1 MPIIVLLSAFFIT
14 ANATLITWW
23 RILLAGFLSG
33 GATCGM
39 HYLGSAAI
47 RNYKCSYDTG
57 YVVGA
62 AVIAVFASTAALA
75 LFFVF
80 KALWTN
86 SWWKRLG
93 CAVVLSGSVSGM
105 HWCAAVGT
113 RYRLANLE
121 NVRNMVGHNAT
132 IIVVPFLVSYSGVW
146 ERWKIGEKGL
156 TGNRQSRVA

>member
-1 MPIIVLLSAFFIT
+1 MPIVVLLSAFFIT
-14 ANATLITWW
+14 ANTMLITWW
-23 RILLAGFLSG
+23 RILLSGALSG

-47 RNYKCSYDTG
+47 RNYKCSYETG

-62 AVIAVFASTAALA
+62 TVIAVFANTAALA
-75 LFFVF
+75 LFFVS

-113 RYRLANLE
+113 RYRLQNLE

-132 IIVVPFLVSYSGVW
+132 IIVVPFLVCRPKEAW
-146 ERWKIGEKGL
+146 IKGKR
-156 TGNRQSRVA
+156 G

>member
-1 MPIIVLLSAFFIT
+1 
-14 ANATLITWW
+14 
-23 RILLAGFLSG
+23 
-33 GATCGM
+33 M

-47 RNYKCSYDTG
+47 RNYKCSYETG

-62 AVIAVFASTAALA
+62 TVIAVFANTAALA
-75 LFFVF
+75 LFFVS

-113 RYRLANLE
+113 RYRLQNLE

-132 IIVVPFLVSYSGVW
+132 IIVVPFLVCRPKEAW
-146 ERWKIGEKGL
+146 IKGKR
-156 TGNRQSRVA
+156 G